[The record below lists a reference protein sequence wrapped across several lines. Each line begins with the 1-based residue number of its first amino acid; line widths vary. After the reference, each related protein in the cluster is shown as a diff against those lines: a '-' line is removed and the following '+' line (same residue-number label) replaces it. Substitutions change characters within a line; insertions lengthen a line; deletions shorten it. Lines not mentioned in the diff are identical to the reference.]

1 MKSLDEPSRFQEC
14 PNTHC
19 SNIEVVQ
26 NIENKLIIVLW
37 SRGRFRRNSQI
48 DGTASNG
55 VTIWRLAQGM
65 FCQHFGC
72 TVCMMTVLAVTHW
85 VALYRPSVPV
95 VNYFVAKRM
104 ASFHWKHL
112 LTQKKLPAISLASS
126 TSMVVY
132 SKPGDLNKHLYDE
145 RLSET
150 RACRAWGKKEHALSS
165 LCK

>member
-1 MKSLDEPSRFQEC
+1 MNHLVSKMSKFTLFKHRGGAEQKKMNSSSVEQRAIC
-14 PNTHC
+14 C
-19 SNIEVVQ
+19 S
-26 NIENKLIIVLW
+26 
-37 SRGRFRRNSQI
+37 RRNSQI
-48 DGTASNG
+48 DGTLSND
-55 VTIWRLAQGM
+55 VTIWWLAQGM

-104 ASFHWKHL
+104 ASLPWQHL

-132 SKPGDLNKHLYDE
+132 SKPGDPNKHLYDE

-150 RACRAWGKKEHALSS
+150 RMCRAWEKKEHALSS
-165 LCK
+165 SCS